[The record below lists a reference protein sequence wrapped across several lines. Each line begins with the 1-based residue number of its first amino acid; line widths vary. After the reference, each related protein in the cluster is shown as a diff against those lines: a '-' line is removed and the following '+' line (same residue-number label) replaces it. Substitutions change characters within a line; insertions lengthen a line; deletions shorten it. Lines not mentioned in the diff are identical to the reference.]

1 VTPPDDQNRRQYPRL
16 KLSVPIEFRPEGSEF
31 PIRGAT
37 SDLSLS
43 GCYVEMTFTFPV
55 GTIFEISLQLE
66 EPVIAV
72 ATVVTCDTQVG
83 NGLYF
88 TKILPEDQ
96 ELLRT
101 YLENAEKAQQT

>member
-1 VTPPDDQNRRQYPRL
+1 MPPDDQNRRKHPRV
-16 KLSVPIEFRPEGSEF
+16 KMGVPIEFRPAGSEF

-37 SDLSLS
+37 SDLSLT

-55 GTIFEISLQLE
+55 GTVLEISLQLE
-66 EPVIAV
+66 EPVLAV

-88 TKILPEDQ
+88 TRMLPEEQ
-96 ELLRT
+96 ELLRSF
-101 YLENAEKAQQT
+101 LEAAQKSL

>member
-1 VTPPDDQNRRQYPRL
+1 MGEDQNRRQHPRV
-16 KLSVPIEFRPEGSEF
+16 KISVPIEFRPEGSEF

-55 GTIFEISLQLE
+55 GTVLEISLQLE
-66 EPVIAV
+66 EPVMAI

-83 NGLYF
+83 NGLKF
-88 TKILPEDQ
+88 TKLLPEDQ
-96 ELLRT
+96 ELLGT
-101 YLENAEKAQQT
+101 YLETAEQSR

>member
-1 VTPPDDQNRRQYPRL
+1 MAPEDQNRRQHPRL
-16 KLSVPIEFRPEGSEF
+16 KVGVPIEFRPEGSEF

-55 GTIFEISLQLE
+55 GTVLEITLQLE
-66 EPVIAV
+66 EQVIAV

-83 NGLYF
+83 NGLNF

-101 YLENAEKAQQT
+101 YLEGLEKSQQA

>member
-1 VTPPDDQNRRQYPRL
+1 MAPEDQNRRQHPRL
-16 KLSVPIEFRPEGSEF
+16 KVGVPIEFRPEGSEF

-55 GTIFEISLQLE
+55 GTVLEITLQLE
-66 EPVIAV
+66 EQVIAV

-83 NGLYF
+83 NGLNF

-96 ELLRT
+96 GLLRT
-101 YLENAEKAQQT
+101 YLEGLEKSQQA